1 MQSNQLS
8 EDAAF
13 AADVEQINQEEGDY
27 NEDGEN

>member
-1 MQSNQLS
+1 LS

-13 AADVEQINQEEGDY
+13 AADVEQINQEEGEY